1 MCGASSVCVCVYTS
15 LYLSLSSCVVR
26 YRLLV
31 CHSLTASGS
40 VCVLRARN
48 ERTKM
53 AADSGMETCPS
64 PEIADSRKRPLDC
77 DAENGATKR
86 SHYGSGIWI
95 FTSRDVGVNS
105 SSRASNLA
113 TRHDTLVVVGDFIRS
128 LARSLALGLFTRL
141 VHAYSRI
148 PQIRANR

>member
-1 MCGASSVCVCVYTS
+1 MRREFRVCTYTS

-31 CHSLTASGS
+31 FHSLPLAL
-40 VCVLRARN
+40 CVLRARN

-77 DAENGATKR
+77 DVENGATKR

-95 FTSRDVGVNS
+95 FTSRDV
-105 SSRASNLA
+105 A
-113 TRHDTLVVVGDFIRS
+113 
-128 LARSLALGLFTRL
+128 
-141 VHAYSRI
+141 
-148 PQIRANR
+148 